1 MDGQNFPN
9 TYGANYDKKPVN
21 GFAIAGMVIGI
32 LSLVLCCCSEYI
44 GLVLGILAIIF
55 SIIAKKQGP
64 SGMATAGLICGIIA
78 LVLSAVSIILGFLA
92 ASFLKDVIPNFA
104 EMDYEE
110 MMEYYSD
117 LLDM

>member
-9 TYGANYDKKPVN
+9 TYGADYNKKPVN
-21 GFAIAGMVIGI
+21 GFAIASMVIGI

-55 SIIAKKQGP
+55 AVIAKKQSP
-64 SGMATAGLICGIIA
+64 SGMATAGLVCGIIA
-78 LVLSAVSIILGFLA
+78 LVLSAVSIILGLLA
-92 ASFLKDVIPNFA
+92 ASVLKDVIPNFA
-104 EMDYEE
+104 GMDYEE

>member
-9 TYGANYDKKPVN
+9 TYGANYNKKPVN
-21 GFAIAGMVIGI
+21 GFAIASMVIGI
-32 LSLVLCCCSEYI
+32 LSLVLCCCSEYL
-44 GLVLGILAIIF
+44 GLILGILAIIF
-55 SIIAKKQGP
+55 AVIAKKQGP

-78 LVLSAVSIILGFLA
+78 LVLSAVAIILGFLA

-104 EMDYEE
+104 DMDYEE

>member
-9 TYGANYDKKPVN
+9 TYEANYDKKPVN

-78 LVLSAVSIILGFLA
+78 LVLSVVSYYIGIPCSKL
-92 ASFLKDVIPNFA
+92 LKGCD
-104 EMDYEE
+104 
-110 MMEYYSD
+110 S
-117 LLDM
+117 